1 MMRVALLCWL
11 ALGGFILA
19 GCGDSPPGSEEAAPF
34 QKAVEEYLSARSMGM
49 KVERFD
55 SLEIKGDAASA
66 DVRMALKDDVYSGLK
81 PVWRITFKKTDGA
94 WQVTA
99 VKR

>member
-1 MMRVALLCWL
+1 MRTALLCWL
-11 ALGGFILA
+11 ALGGPILA
-19 GCGDSPPGSEEAAPF
+19 GCGDGPPGSEAAAPF
-34 QKAVEEYLSARSMGM
+34 QKAVEEYLSAKSMGM
-49 KVERFD
+49 KVEGFE
-55 SLEIKGDAASA
+55 SLDVEDDAASA

-81 PVWRITFKKTDGA
+81 PVWRITFKKRDGA